1 MTPPVR
7 RSRLLPHTF
16 LLLVVCSMS
25 WHRGLAW
32 VVAPQGRRALNK
44 AQQRRYGS
52 SGMATGGFSPG
63 DGKEGIEAHEK
74 AMEGFELQVLHDDAD
89 VVVVTKPAG
98 SLCVPGRFIH
108 DSLVVRVAAHVG
120 IKDYARMVVH
130 RLDQGTSGVLVFA
143 KNDVALRDLHAQL
156 RPEAKNLTAGGDG
169 GMQKKYVALVEG
181 DDLDPINGQ
190 INLPL
195 SKDMENPPKQMA
207 DKLLGKP
214 SLTEYT
220 IRSRGA
226 DRSLVELRP
235 ITGRTHQLRVHLS
248 CVGHPILGD
257 PFYASLR
264 VQNKAPGGRLCLHA
278 ESLAFRHP
286 KTQERLSFSTPYPVE
301 WDEGMVGV

>member
-1 MTPPVR
+1 
-7 RSRLLPHTF
+7 
-16 LLLVVCSMS
+16 MS
-25 WHRGLAW
+25 WPRTLAW
-32 VVAPQGRRALNK
+32 VVAPAGRRTLGR
-44 AQQRRYGS
+44 AQQQRLYGS
-52 SGMATGGFSPG
+52 SSIDTGGFRPG
-63 DGKEGIEAHEK
+63 DGKEGIESHEK
-74 AMEGFELQVLHDDAD
+74 AMEKFALEIVHDDAD
-89 VVVVTKPAG
+89 IVVVNKPAG
-98 SLCVPGRFIH
+98 ALCVPGRFIQ
-108 DSLVVRVAAHVG
+108 DSLVVRVAAHLG
-120 IKDYARMVVH
+120 IKDFTRMVVH

-143 KNDVALRDLHAQL
+143 KNDVALKNLHAQL
-156 RPEAKNLTAGGDG
+156 RPEAKNLTSGGDG

-181 DDLDPINGQ
+181 DDLDPINGR

-195 SKDMENPPKQMA
+195 SKDMDNPPKQMV
-207 DKLLGKP
+207 DKLMGKP

-264 VQNKAPGGRLCLHA
+264 VQGKAPGGRLCLHA

-286 KTQERLSFSTPYPVE
+286 TTQDRVSFSTPYPKE
-301 WDEGMVGV
+301 WDEGMVGVKE

>member
-1 MTPPVR
+1 M
-7 RSRLLPHTF
+7 
-16 LLLVVCSMS
+16 
-25 WHRGLAW
+25 GW
-32 VVAPQGRRALNK
+32 VVAPAGRRALGR
-44 AQQRRYGS
+44 AQLQRLYGS
-52 SGMATGGFSPG
+52 SSMDTGGFRPG

-74 AMEGFELQVLHDDAD
+74 AMENFELEIVHDDAD
-89 VVVVTKPAG
+89 IVVVNKPAG
-98 SLCVPGRFIH
+98 SLCVPGRFIQ
-108 DSLVVRVAAHVG
+108 DSLVVRVAEHVG
-120 IKDYARMVVH
+120 IKDYTRMVVH

-143 KNDVALRDLHAQL
+143 KNDVALKNLHAQL

-181 DDLDPINGQ
+181 GDLDPIIGR

-195 SKDMENPPKQMA
+195 SKDMDNPPKQMV
-207 DKLLGKP
+207 DKLTGKP

-220 IRSRGA
+220 IRSRGD

-286 KTQERLSFSTPYPVE
+286 TTQDRVSFSAPYPKE
-301 WDEGMVGV
+301 WDEGMVAVVE